1 MIAKRS
7 PSLRAIRA
15 LAPVIVIGIVLAVL
29 APSIVAS
36 LDEETQSLVLVQA
49 IPFFC
54 AFVAILLSYILVI
67 VLLMIRFGGHVPH
80 RVYAPVDRVITIGI
94 LAGIFFLF
102 QPFWYVAYRYG
113 FLVLLAATLLFIVWS
128 HVIPRGPKADRHLPP
143 ISRQATVIGLAAA
156 AVVFV
161 VLLIGAAQFNQ
172 PTEPYGIRQRLWN
185 SYDEAQRTTIAEQ
198 AQQEYN
204 QQIVPFLL
212 ILNLGPAAL
221 VFFSLRGVI
230 DGWQTRKISAPK
242 RERSLIEGAPAG
254 AG

>member
-1 MIAKRS
+1 MTAKRS
-7 PSLRAIRA
+7 PYLRAIRA
-15 LAPVIVIGIVLAVL
+15 LAPVIVVGIVLAL
-29 APSIVAS
+29 ISPSIVAS
-36 LDEETQSLVLVQA
+36 LDEATQSLVLVQA
-49 IPFFC
+49 LPFFG

-67 VLLMIRFGGHVPH
+67 VLLMIRFGGAVPY
-80 RVYAPVDRVITIGI
+80 RVYAPIDLVITLGI
-94 LAGIFFLF
+94 LAGIFCLF

-143 ISRQATVIGLAAA
+143 VSRRANGIALAAA
-156 AVVFV
+156 ALVFV
-161 VLLIGAAQFNQ
+161 VLFVGASQFNQ

-185 SYDEAQRTTIAEQ
+185 SYDEAQRATVADA

-221 VFFSLRGVI
+221 VFFSIRGVI
-230 DGWQTRKISAPK
+230 DGWETRGSRAAQ
-242 RERSLIEGAPAG
+242 RERPAIGGAPAG